1 MGSRLSSAYEGGMG
15 WRGIDG
21 PEMTAG
27 EIDRR
32 CATLARLRELGLSM
46 REIAEAL
53 DPDDVSGVGRSLP
66 QSPLGANRASNG
78 L

>member
-53 DPDDVSGVGRSLP
+53 DPDVGRSLP